1 MQRGESMKAVEKF
14 TNKFNLTKT
23 IRMEL
28 VPENVFAKDLAED
41 NAKGQG
47 NAVER
52 AKKIADAYVPVK
64 KLLDD
69 YYRFSI
75 NKILKEFVISEN
87 EINELF
93 DTYLSYKSKKDKK
106 WEDVSTKLRKRI
118 VSELKEISSET
129 SGNLIEGTKTEKSK
143 ISTYLEYQLQAGLI
157 TKPIFEESISNLEKF
172 KRFTGFFDGYMENRK
187 NMFSDKTENTAIANR
202 LVNDNLGIYFENC
215 IKLEKIKQVAPE
227 LYSSILAK
235 NKELTTL
242 TGYSKLITQN
252 AIQTYNDFIGHKS
265 EDKFAKGIN
274 QIINEY
280 KLDHPEEKKNI
291 PYLNKLHN
299 QILFRDV
306 KDENTK
312 DDFSTDEEVL
322 STIQDFVNN
331 PVEDYLTRADELF
344 SDSNQLALDGIFIL
358 PNKIN
363 KFSEIIFNNEKDSY
377 SVLRHKLLEND
388 KDILKPFSL
397 KTVNELEKDFDVVD
411 TLNSYL
417 MKLIKDSKDS
427 ISELKILLQE
437 LLNGSKTL
445 DKDRKVPK
453 NEKDSGGKG
462 FQQIEIIQKC
472 FMNLIEINRFFTLFN
487 LEKDGVAMQIENS
500 DFDFYENLKV
510 LMEFNEDLY
519 LFAKVKNYLSR
530 KPYSNDKIRIYFD
543 NNSFFLRGFTENNT
557 KSDNGTQYGGYLFRK
572 KNSFDEYDYFL
583 GCSKNAYLFR
593 ENFADSIP
601 ENDKSDYERLYY
613 YQPKLKTIYNGYKN
627 KDGKDYGFDKNKF
640 KELISAVSEKN
651 GTKISYEEK
660 DTPTILLSRIETSNP
675 ELYKIIISD
684 SSVIELQKEMIENLK
699 AVFSKFVKKVPSLSD
714 VLKKDFS
721 SLKEF
726 IDAVS
731 YIDNEKSFYY
741 GHVSK
746 KEMESQNSVSDG
758 ENAKKFYL
766 FKIQNKDLKERKDGK
781 KSTGTENLHT
791 MYFKALMSANQNCI
805 DIGAGQVYFREKNY
819 TGKEVIH
826 PANNPIKNKTT
837 GYPKE
842 NSTFTYDIRKDN
854 RYFENKF
861 FLHLSLFIN
870 FAAPKPKLN
879 DLNTEVNKYLY
890 ANKKDINIIGIDR
903 GERNLLYVSV
913 INQKGEIL
921 YQRSLNEICYSIK
934 TNGEELTVSKN
945 YHTLLENRAKER
957 DLARK
962 SWGQID
968 NIKELKKG
976 YLSQIVHELSLLMV
990 RYNAIIVLEDL
1001 NPKMKQSRSGIDIQ
1015 LYQKFEKALIDKLS
1029 YMVFKKD
1036 EVVDGEV
1043 VKANSVLNGMQLATP
1058 IKAFKDMKNQN
1069 GFIFYVWP
1077 QYTSKIDPI
1086 TGFVSL
1092 FDTSE
1097 KTIFEH
1103 IKFFKKFKSIV
1114 YENGDFNFIV
1124 DDYSKFYDKKNTM
1137 KIKSFVISSKGE
1149 RIINRKDGRAWK
1161 SETII
1166 PSNELKYLFKEF
1178 EINTSENILN
1188 QITDN
1193 KLPLAFY
1200 NRLIKIFRS
1209 IVQLRNSESGNGSI
1223 DYISSPIIKID
1234 GKDIDSFDSR
1244 VEFEKGKNAK
1254 LPIDADANG
1263 AYHIA
1268 LKGLMALETLDST
1281 GKVKISASNADW
1293 FRFVQEKEYR
1303 L

>member
-1 MQRGESMKAVEKF
+1 
-14 TNKFNLTKT
+14 
-23 IRMEL
+23 MEL

-41 NAKGQG
+41 NSKGNK
-47 NAVER
+47 NAIER
-52 AKKIADAYVPVK
+52 AKKFANAYVPVK

-75 NKILKEFVISEN
+75 NKALQEFVISEN

-93 DTYLSYKSKKDKK
+93 DAYISYKSKKDKN
-106 WEDVSTKLRKRI
+106 WEEATSKLRKRI
-118 VSELKEISSET
+118 VSKLKEISSET
-129 SGNLIEGTKTEKSK
+129 SGDLIEGTKTEKSK
-143 ISTYLEYQLQAGLI
+143 ISKYLEIQLEAGLI
-157 TKPIFEESISNLEKF
+157 TKAFLEESISQISIF
-172 KRFTGFFDGYMENRK
+172 KSFTGFFDGYMENRK

-202 LVNDNLGIYFENC
+202 LVNDNLSIYFENC
-215 IKLEKIKQVAPE
+215 IKIERIKQVAPE
-227 LYSSILAK
+227 LYSKLLTK
-235 NKELTTL
+235 NKELTIL
-242 TGYSKLITQN
+242 NAYSNLVTQT
-252 AIQTYNDFIGHKS
+252 AIQTYNDLIGHKS
-265 EDKFAKGIN
+265 EEIFAKGIN

-280 KLDHPEEKKNI
+280 KQKHLEEKKNI
-291 PYLNKLHN
+291 PYLNILHN

-306 KDENTK
+306 KDENTNIG
-312 DDFSTDEEVL
+312 FSSDEEVL
-322 STIQDFVNN
+322 SAIQDFVNN
-331 PVEDYLTRADELF
+331 PVEDYLTKAEEIF

-363 KFSEIIFNNEKDSY
+363 KFSEIIYDNEKDSY
-377 SVLRHKLLEND
+377 SVLRHKLLENG
-388 KDILKPFSL
+388 KDISKPFSL
-397 KTVNELEKDFDVVD
+397 KTVNELDEEFDVVD
-411 TLNSYL
+411 ILNTYL
-417 MKLIKDSKDS
+417 NKLIKNSKDS
-427 ISELKILLQE
+427 ISELKVLIQE
-437 LLNGSKTL
+437 LLNSSKTI
-445 DKDRKVPK
+445 DKDRKVPR
-453 NEKDSGGKG
+453 NEKESGGKG

-487 LEKDGVAMQIENS
+487 LEKEGVAVQIENS
-500 DFDFYENLKV
+500 DFDFYENLKI
-510 LMEFNEDLY
+510 LMDFNEDLY
-519 LFAKVKNYLSR
+519 LFTKVKNYLSR

-543 NNSFFLRGFTENNT
+543 NNSKLLSGFTESHT
-557 KSDNGTQYGGYLFRK
+557 ETSDNGTQYGGYLFRK
-572 KNSFDEYDYFL
+572 KNRFGDYDYFL
-583 GCSKNAYLFR
+583 GCSTDPKLFR
-593 ENFADSIP
+593 EHLADSIP

-627 KDGKDYGFDKNKF
+627 KDGKDYGFDKNRL
-640 KELISAVSEKN
+640 KELISSVAEKN
-651 GTKISYEEK
+651 GVKISYEAD
-660 DTPTILLSRIETSNP
+660 DTPTKILSLIETSNP

-684 SSVIELQKEMIENLK
+684 SSVIQLQKEIIENLK
-699 AVFSKFVKKVPSLSD
+699 QTFSKFVNKISSLSEF
-714 VLKKDFS
+714 LKKDFS

-726 IDAVS
+726 IDS
-731 YIDNEKSFYY
+731 IEYIENEKSFKYE
-741 GHVSK
+741 HVSK
-746 KEMESQNSVSDG
+746 KEMDLLNSVSDD

-791 MYFKALMSANQNCI
+791 MYFKALMSAKQNCI

-826 PANNPIKNKTT
+826 PANNPIKNKTP

-870 FAAPKPKLN
+870 FAAPNPKLN

-890 ANKKDINIIGIDR
+890 ANRNDINIIGIDR

-934 TNGEELTVSKN
+934 TNGEVLKVSKN

-962 SWGQID
+962 SWGHID
-968 NIKELKKG
+968 NIKELKEG

-1036 EVVDGEV
+1036 ETVEGEI

-1097 KTIFEH
+1097 KTISEH
-1103 IKFFKKFKSIV
+1103 IKFFKKFESIIF
-1114 YENGDFNFIV
+1114 EDGDFKFIV
-1124 DDYSKFYDKKNTM
+1124 DDYSKFYDKKNAM

-1149 RIINRKDGRAWK
+1149 RIINKKDGRAWK

-1166 PSNELKYLFKEF
+1166 PSDELLNLFKEF

-1188 QITDN
+1188 QITEN
-1193 KLPLAFY
+1193 KLPLSFY

-1209 IVQLRNSESGNGSI
+1209 IVQLRNSESGNGVV
-1223 DYISSPIIKID
+1223 DYISSPIVKVD
-1234 GKDIDSFDSR
+1234 GEDIVSFDSR
-1244 VEFEKGKNAK
+1244 VEIEKGKNAK

-1281 GKVKISASNADW
+1281 GKIKISASNADW
-1293 FRFVQEKEYR
+1293 FCFVQGKDY
-1303 L
+1303 LK

>member
-1 MQRGESMKAVEKF
+1 MKAVEKF

-280 KLDHPEEKKNI
+280 KLDHPEEKKKI

-472 FMNLIEINRFFTLFN
+472 FVNLIEINRFFTLFN

>member
-1 MQRGESMKAVEKF
+1 MKNFK
-14 TNKFNLTKT
+14 NKFNLTKT
-23 IRMEL
+23 IQMEL
-28 VPENVFAKDLAED
+28 VPENVFAKSLAED
-41 NAKGQG
+41 NTKTI
-47 NAVER
+47 ER
-52 AKKIADAYVPVK
+52 AKKFAEAYVPVK
-64 KLLDD
+64 RLLDD

-75 NKILKEFVISEN
+75 NKVLKEVVISEN

-93 DTYLSYKSKKDKK
+93 DAYLSYKTKKDKK
-106 WEDVSTKLRKRI
+106 WEDSSSKLRKRI

-143 ISTYLEYQLQAGLI
+143 ISNYLKIQLDAGLI
-157 TKPIFEESISNLEKF
+157 TKNFFEESISNLENF
-172 KRFTGFFDGYMENRK
+172 KSFTGFFDGYMENRK

-215 IKLEKIKQVAPE
+215 IKIEKIKQVAPE
-227 LYSSILAK
+227 LYSLILAK
-235 NKELTTL
+235 NKDFTILS
-242 TGYSKLITQN
+242 GYSKLVTQN
-252 AIQTYNDFIGHKS
+252 TIQAYNEFIGHKS

-280 KLDHPEEKKNI
+280 KQKHPEDKKNI
-291 PYLNKLHN
+291 PYLNNLHN

-306 KDENTK
+306 KDENNN

-322 STIQDFVNN
+322 SAIQDFINE
-331 PVEDYLTRADELF
+331 PVVDYLTRAESIF
-344 SDSNQLALDGIFIL
+344 SDSSQLALDGIFIL

-363 KFSEIIFNNEKDSY
+363 KFSEIIFNNEKESY
-377 SVLRHKLLEND
+377 SILRHKLLEND
-388 KDILKPFSL
+388 KDVSKPFSL
-397 KTVNELEKDFDVVD
+397 KTVNELESDFDVVD
-411 TLNSYL
+411 ILNSYL
-417 MKLIKDSKDS
+417 MKLIKDSKNS
-427 ISELKILLQE
+427 ISELKLLLQE
-437 LLNGSKTL
+437 LLNGSKTI
-445 DKDRKVPK
+445 DKDRKVPRD
-453 NEKDSGGKG
+453 EKDSGGKG

-487 LEKDGVAMQIENS
+487 LEKDGVAVQIENS

-510 LMEFNEDLY
+510 LMDFNEDLY
-519 LFAKVKNYLSR
+519 LFTKVKNYLSK

-543 NNSFFLRGFTENNT
+543 NNSKLLSGFTESHT
-557 KSDNGTQYGGYLFRK
+557 ESSDNGTQYGGYLFRR
-572 KNSFDEYDYFL
+572 KNRFGDYDYFL
-583 GCSKNAYLFR
+583 GCSTDAKLFR
-593 ENFADSIP
+593 EHLADSIL
-601 ENDKSDYERLYY
+601 ESDKSDYERLYY

-627 KDGKDYGFDKNKF
+627 NDGKDYGFDKNRL
-640 KELISAVSEKN
+640 KELISSVTEKN
-651 GTKISYEEK
+651 GEKISYEAD
-660 DTPTILLSRIETSNP
+660 DTPTKVLSQIENLKP
-675 ELYKIIISD
+675 ELYKKIISD
-684 SSVIELQKEMIENLK
+684 SSVINFQKEMIENLK
-699 AVFSKFVKKVPSLSD
+699 IIFSKFEKKVPSLSD

-731 YIDNEKSFYY
+731 YIENEKSFYY
-741 GHVSK
+741 AHVSK
-746 KEMESQNSVSDG
+746 KEMDSQNSVSDD
-758 ENAKKFYL
+758 ENTKKFYL
-766 FKIQNKDLKERKDGK
+766 FKIQNKDLKERKDGR

-826 PANNPIKNKTT
+826 PANSPIKNKTP

-870 FAAPKPKLN
+870 FAAPNPKLN

-890 ANKKDINIIGIDR
+890 TNKKDINIIGIDR

-968 NIKELKKG
+968 NIKELKEG
-976 YLSQIVHELSLLMV
+976 YLSQIVHELSLLMI

-1036 EVVDGEV
+1036 ERVEGEI

-1097 KTIFEH
+1097 KTISEH
-1103 IKFFKKFKSIV
+1103 INFFKKFDSIIF
-1114 YENGDFNFIV
+1114 ENGDFKFIV
-1124 DDYSKFYDKKNTM
+1124 DDYSKFYDKKNAM

-1149 RIINRKDGRAWK
+1149 RIINKKDGRAWK
-1161 SETII
+1161 SEII
-1166 PSNELKYLFKEF
+1166 KPSEELLKLFKEF
-1178 EINTSENILN
+1178 EINISENILN

-1193 KLPLAFY
+1193 KLSLSFY

-1209 IVQLRNSESGNGSI
+1209 IVQLRNSESGNGI
-1223 DYISSPIIKID
+1223 VDYISSPLIKVD
-1234 GKDIDSFDSR
+1234 ENDIAPFDSR
-1244 VEFEKGKNAK
+1244 VEIEKGKNAK

-1268 LKGLMALETLDST
+1268 LKGLMALETLTSD
-1281 GKVKISASNADW
+1281 GKIKISASNADW
-1293 FRFVQEKEYR
+1293 FRFVQKKEYQN
-1303 L
+1303 

>member
-1 MQRGESMKAVEKF
+1 MKNF

-28 VPENVFAKDLAED
+28 VPENVFAKNLAED
-41 NAKGQG
+41 NAKGQK
-47 NAVER
+47 NAIER
-52 AKKIADAYVPVK
+52 AKKFAEAYVPVK
-64 KLLDD
+64 RLLDD

-75 NKILKEFVISEN
+75 NKVLKDFVISET

-93 DTYLSYKSKKDKK
+93 DAYLSYKAKKDKN
-106 WEDVSTKLRKRI
+106 WEETSSKLRKRI

-129 SGNLIEGTKTEKSK
+129 SGNLIEGTKIEKSK
-143 ISTYLEYQLQAGLI
+143 ITTYLEIQLEAGLI
-157 TKPIFEESISNLEKF
+157 TKKFFEESMSNVGKF
-172 KRFTGFFDGYMENRK
+172 KSFTGFFDGYMENRK
-187 NMFSDKTENTAIANR
+187 NMFSDKTDNMAIANR
-202 LVNDNLGIYFENC
+202 LINDNLSIYFENC
-215 IKLEKIKQVAPE
+215 IKIEKIRQVALE
-227 LYSSILAK
+227 LHSSILAK
-235 NKELTTL
+235 DKDFTTL
-242 TGYSKLITQN
+242 SGYSNLITQN
-252 AIQTYNDFIGHKS
+252 AIQSYNDFIGHKS

-299 QILFRDV
+299 QIFFRDV

-322 STIQDFVNN
+322 SAIQDFIND
-331 PVEDYLTRADELF
+331 PVEDYLTNAEEIF

-388 KDILKPFSL
+388 KDISKPFSL

-417 MKLIKDSKDS
+417 MKLIKNSKDS

-437 LLNGSKTL
+437 LLNGSKII

-462 FQQIEIIQKC
+462 FQQIEIIQKS
-472 FMNLIEINRFFTLFN
+472 FMSLIELNRFFTLFN
-487 LEKDGVAMQIENS
+487 LEKDGEAVQIENS
-500 DFDFYENLKV
+500 DFDFYQNLKV
-510 LMEFNEDLY
+510 LMDFNEDLY
-519 LFAKVKNYLSR
+519 LFTKVKNYLSK

-543 NNSFFLRGFTENNT
+543 NNASFLNGFPESRTEN
-557 KSDNGTQYGGYLFRK
+557 SDNGTQYGGYLFRK
-572 KNSFDEYDYFL
+572 KNKFDEYDYYL
-583 GCSKNAYLFR
+583 GCSKDAKLFR
-593 ENFADSIP
+593 EYLADSISV
-601 ENDKSDYERLYY
+601 NDKSDYERLYY
-613 YQPKLKTIYNGYKN
+613 YQPKSKTIFRTYKN
-627 KDGKDYGFDKNKF
+627 KDGKDYGFDKNRL
-640 KELISAVSEKN
+640 KELISSVAEKN
-651 GTKISYEEK
+651 GIKISYEE
-660 DTPTILLSRIETSNP
+660 DERPTGVLSRIKKSNS
-675 ELYKIIISD
+675 ELYKIITSD
-684 SSVIELQKEMIENLK
+684 SSVIALQQEMIENLK
-699 AVFSKFVKKVPSLSD
+699 ITFSKFVKKVPSLAD
-714 VLKKDFS
+714 VLRKDFS

-731 YIDNEKSFYY
+731 YIDNENSFYY
-741 GHVSK
+741 AHVSK
-746 KEMESQNSVSDG
+746 KEMDLQNSVSDD

-826 PANNPIKNKTT
+826 SANNPIKNKTP

-870 FAAPKPKLN
+870 FASPNPKLN

-968 NIKELKKG
+968 NIKELKEG

-1036 EVVDGEV
+1036 ESVEGEI

-1097 KTIFEH
+1097 KTISEH
-1103 IKFFKKFKSIV
+1103 IKFFKKFEAIV
-1114 YENGDFNFIV
+1114 FEDGDFKFIV
-1124 DDYSKFYDKKNTM
+1124 DDYSKFYEKKNAM

-1149 RIINRKDGRAWK
+1149 RIINKKDGRAWK

-1166 PSNELKYLFKEF
+1166 PSDELLKLFEEF

-1209 IVQLRNSESGNGSI
+1209 IVQLRNSESGNGAV
-1223 DYISSPIIKID
+1223 DYISSPIVKID
-1234 GKDIDSFDSR
+1234 GKDIVSFDSR
-1244 VEFEKGKNAK
+1244 VEIEKGKNTK

-1268 LKGLMALETLDST
+1268 LKGLMALETLTPD
-1281 GKVKISASNADW
+1281 GKIKISASNADW
-1293 FRFVQEKEYR
+1293 FKFAQEKAY
-1303 L
+1303 LN